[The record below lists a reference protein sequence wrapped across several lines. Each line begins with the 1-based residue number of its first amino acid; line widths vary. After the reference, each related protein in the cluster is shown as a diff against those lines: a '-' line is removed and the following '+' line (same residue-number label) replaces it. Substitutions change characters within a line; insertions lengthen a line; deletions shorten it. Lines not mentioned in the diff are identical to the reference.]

1 MGTNISTKLYYIDY
15 EYILQNYKKEE
26 FWTKKWTI
34 YDYGKLKIEL
44 GINAINVR
52 DNKIIMGIN
61 IYYAGDKRHHYKQET
76 SNYISGSCLDSSEY
90 YGGTFNIPINNKEY
104 TNELFQNKIY
114 GICKRLIDY
123 IEYQLICS
131 LAIYKNEKTRIDL
144 LKDHLKD
151 IANDFL
157 DANNVTNEA
166 IREAYVDKYVYDNK
180 DKSSQLNKIVLRFN
194 EKLLTKEY
202 LLFAS
207 FNDNEKD
214 VEKFS
219 KILKENKVSKSSI
232 TVWLQKL
239 KDAKFDW
246 EKLLPAI

>member
-61 IYYAGDKRHHYKQET
+61 IYYAGDKRHQYDSHSFSGINGYCLSDWD
-76 SNYISGSCLDSSEY
+76 SNVI
-90 YGGTFNIPINNKEY
+90 FIPINNKEY
-104 TNELFQNKIY
+104 TNKIFQNKIY
-114 GICKRLIDY
+114 GSCQRLIKDV
-123 IEYQLICS
+123 EYSLINK
-131 LAIYKNEKTRIDL
+131 LAVYKNEKTRIDL

-219 KILKENKVSKSSI
+219 KILNEDKVSKSSV
-232 TVWLQKL
+232 TVWVQKL

>member
-61 IYYAGDKRHHYKQET
+61 IYYAGDKRHQYDSH
-76 SNYISGSCLDSSEY
+76 SFSGINGYCLSDWDSSVIS
-90 YGGTFNIPINNKEY
+90 IPINNKDY
-104 TNELFQNKIY
+104 TNKIFQNKIY
-114 GICKRLIDY
+114 GSCQRLIKDVEHSLINKLAVYKDEETRISLLEGRLREIANNFLDDNGVTNDSIRDAY
-123 IEYQLICS
+123 IE
-131 LAIYKNEKTRIDL
+131 K
-144 LKDHLKD
+144 
-151 IANDFL
+151 
-157 DANNVTNEA
+157 
-166 IREAYVDKYVYDNK
+166 YVDDNK
-180 DKSSQLNKIVLRFN
+180 YNDSQLHDIVLRFN

-207 FNDNEKD
+207 FNDNKED

-219 KILKENKVSKSSI
+219 KILNEDKVSKSSI